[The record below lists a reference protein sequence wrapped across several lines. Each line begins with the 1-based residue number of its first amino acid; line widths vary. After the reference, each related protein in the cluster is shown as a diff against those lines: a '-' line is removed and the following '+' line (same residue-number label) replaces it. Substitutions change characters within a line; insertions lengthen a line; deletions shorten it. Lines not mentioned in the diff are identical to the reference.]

1 MERNYSKEE
10 IKREIISTLKRTY
23 GRTLDNASPQQ
34 LYKACAMSIKEMI
47 VERWTDANIQVM
59 AQGLKR
65 VYYLSAEFLMGRAL
79 INNMVNLNVLNEY
92 KEVMEELGLDLNSIE
107 DQENDAGLGNGGL
120 GRLAACFL
128 DSLSTLDLPATGCS
142 IRYEHGLFK
151 QRIVDGQQVEVDDNW
166 LEDGNIWE
174 IERPEDQVEINYGG
188 EVEEIWTEEGL
199 KIHYRGNYCVV
210 AIPYDYPVMGYKSNM
225 PATLRLWRARAKT
238 SLDMN
243 YFNRGDYSRAVQE
256 RELAEV
262 ISKCLYPDDNHEQGK
277 QLRLKQFY
285 FFTSATMQNIVRR
298 HKKDFGD
305 LHTLPNYYT
314 VQINDTHPTLAIP
327 ELIRILMDEEGMCWE
342 EAVEI
347 AHKMFS
353 YTNHTI
359 MAEALE
365 TWNEEMFQKL
375 LPRVY
380 QIIRTLDEKFRED
393 LWKAYPGEWDKV
405 NSMAIMSHGEIR
417 MANLC
422 IAMSKR
428 VNGVSQLHGDILKS
442 RTFRDFYIMC
452 PDKFLSITNG
462 ITHRRWLAACNQ
474 PLTDLIASYIGSGF
488 LKDYKQMSRISE
500 LLDNQQFLDDFM
512 EVKRQNKIQLKN
524 HLKKKQG
531 IEINE
536 NTIFDVHAKRLHEYK
551 RQLLKVMHIIH
562 LYNKRKADP
571 AAPMEPCTFLFAG
584 KAAPG
589 YTRAKNIIRMILAVA
604 ELVNNDPDTRDVM
617 KVVFVENYSVSAAE
631 FLMPATDISEQ
642 ISTAGY
648 EASGT
653 GNMKFMMNGA
663 VTLGTMD
670 GANVEMFEAVG
681 AENIFIFGAT
691 AEEIAR
697 INSLHDY
704 HPGVLYEQN
713 MDIRS
718 VLNKMVDGTLSPTN
732 EKQFSDIYQSL
743 LFDGMDKADKYYLL
757 GDFESYANMFDQV
770 IEAYRDK
777 ERWKRIAAANTAS
790 SGVFS
795 SDRTIEE
802 YNEKI
807 WKLYKLQ

>member
-1 MERNYSKEE
+1 MEQKYTKEE
-10 IKREIISTLKRTY
+10 IKSGILNKLKRTF

-34 LYKACAMSIKEMI
+34 VYKACAMNVQEMI
-47 VERWTDANIQVM
+47 VDRWTDANIQVM

-79 INNMVNLNVLNEY
+79 VNNMVNLNVLNEY
-92 KEVMEELGLDLNSIE
+92 KEVLDELGLDLNEIE
-107 DQENDAGLGNGGL
+107 GQEQDAGLGNGGL

-151 QRIVDGQQVEVDDNW
+151 QRIVHGQQIEEDDNW

-174 IERPEDQVEINYGG
+174 VERPEDQMEINYGG
-188 EVEEIWTEEGL
+188 DVEEIWTEEGL
-199 KIHYRGNYCVV
+199 KIHYKSNYCVV
-210 AIPYDYPVMGYKSNM
+210 AIPYDYPVMGYESKM

-238 SLDMN
+238 ALDMN

-327 ELIRILMDEEGMCWE
+327 ELIRILMDENGICWE
-342 EAVEI
+342 DAVEI
-347 AHKMFS
+347 ARKMFS

-365 TWNEEMFQKL
+365 TWNEDMFLVL

-380 QIIRTLDEKFRED
+380 QIIKTLDEKFREE

-405 NSMAIMSHGEIR
+405 NSMAIISHGEIR

-422 IAMSKR
+422 IAMSKK

-442 RTFRDFYIMC
+442 RTFRDFYIMF
-452 PDKFLSITNG
+452 PKKFLAITNG

-474 PLTDLIASYIGSGF
+474 PLTDLLASHIGSGF
-488 LKDYKQMSRISE
+488 IKDYTQMDRIQD
-500 LLDNQQFLDDFM
+500 LLGKQQFLDDFM
-512 EVKRQNKIQLKN
+512 EVKKQNKIQLKE
-524 HLKKKQG
+524 HLKKTQG
-531 IEINE
+531 IEVNE
-536 NTIFDVHAKRLHEYK
+536 NAIFDVHAKRLHEYK

-562 LYNKRKADP
+562 LYNMRKANP
-571 AAPMEPCTFLFAG
+571 SAPMEPCTFLFAG

-604 ELVNNDPDTRDVM
+604 ELVNNDPDTKDVIQ
-617 KVVFVENYSVSAAE
+617 VVFVENYSVTAAE
-631 FLMPATDISEQ
+631 FLVPATDISEQ

-663 VTLGTMD
+663 VTLGTLD
-670 GANVEMFEAVG
+670 GANVEMLEAAG
-681 AENIFIFGAT
+681 PDNIFIFGAT

-704 HPGVLYEQN
+704 HPGTLYEQN
-713 MDIRS
+713 TDIRN
-718 VLNKMVDGTLSPTN
+718 VLNRMVDGTLSHTN

-757 GDFESYANMFDQV
+757 GDFESYASAFDQV
-770 IEAYRDK
+770 MEAYRDT
-777 ERWKRIAAANTAS
+777 ERWKRLAAANTAF

-795 SDRTIEE
+795 SDRTIQE

-807 WKLYKLQ
+807 WKLIKLQ